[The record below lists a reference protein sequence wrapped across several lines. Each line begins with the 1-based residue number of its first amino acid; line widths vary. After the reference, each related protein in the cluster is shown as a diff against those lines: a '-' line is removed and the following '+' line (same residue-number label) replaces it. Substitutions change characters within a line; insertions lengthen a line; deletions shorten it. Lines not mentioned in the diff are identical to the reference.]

1 MTPAEEQDPRIPQ
14 AAKLQDERF
23 LPRLDARA
31 FWTAEHHL
39 GRSQITSF
47 VIHGGL
53 AGLVILL
60 PLFYQQLMPVPSA
73 PRIAD
78 YFPIS
83 SSIGAYVPPVKSV
96 VQSSPA
102 PDVSK
107 GGGSGGGGD
116 KLTVTKGTPRF
127 SPTQILPPH
136 LPSNFNAALTLPS
149 TIIGDAALNSI
160 MPKYPNL
167 GDPSAAEFN
176 NSNGSGKGN
185 GMGDKDGVGIGNYGG
200 PGPGYGP
207 GGKGGFGGEDF
218 NGQAGIAVSDPVCVF
233 CPRPEY
239 SDEARKAKYQGQVLL
254 SVVVLA
260 NGQAGKIQVVNGPG
274 LGLDQKAIEA
284 VRNWRFKPAIGR
296 DGKPVATVVTIQVM
310 FQLF

>member
-1 MTPAEEQDPRIPQ
+1 MTPAEEQDPRTPQ
-14 AAKLQDERF
+14 AAESRHERF

-53 AGLVILL
+53 AALVILL
-60 PLFYQQLMPVPSA
+60 PLFYQQLMPSPSA
-73 PRIAD
+73 PHVAD

-83 SSIGAYVPPVKSV
+83 SSIGAYVPPVKFV
-96 VQSSPA
+96 EQPAAA

-116 KLTVTKGTPRF
+116 RLTITKGTIRF
-127 SPTQILPPH
+127 SPNQILPPH
-136 LPSNFNAALTLPS
+136 LPSNPNAPLVAPS
-149 TIIGDAALNSI
+149 TIIGDAALNAL

-167 GDPSAAEFN
+167 GDPNAAAFN
-176 NSNGSGKGN
+176 SSNGSGNGN
-185 GMGDKDGVGIGNYGG
+185 GMGDKDGVGIGNYGD
-200 PGPGYGP
+200 PGAGYGP
-207 GGKGGFGGEDF
+207 GGKDGFGGDKF
-218 NGQAGIAVSDPVCVF
+218 NGQHGIAVSDPLCAY

-254 SVVVLA
+254 SVIVLP
-260 NGQAGKIQVVNGPG
+260 NGQAGKIQVVNSPG

-296 DGKPVATVVTIQVM
+296 DGKAVATVVTIQVM

>member
-1 MTPAEEQDPRIPQ
+1 MTPAEEQDPRSPQ

-31 FWTAEHHL
+31 FWTAEYHL
-39 GRSQITSF
+39 GWSQITSF

-116 KLTVTKGTPRF
+116 KLTVTKGAPRF
-127 SPTQILPPH
+127 SPTQILP
-136 LPSNFNAALTLPS
+136 
-149 TIIGDAALNSI
+149 
-160 MPKYPNL
+160 
-167 GDPSAAEFN
+167 
-176 NSNGSGKGN
+176 
-185 GMGDKDGVGIGNYGG
+185 
-200 PGPGYGP
+200 
-207 GGKGGFGGEDF
+207 
-218 NGQAGIAVSDPVCVF
+218 
-233 CPRPEY
+233 
-239 SDEARKAKYQGQVLL
+239 
-254 SVVVLA
+254 
-260 NGQAGKIQVVNGPG
+260 
-274 LGLDQKAIEA
+274 
-284 VRNWRFKPAIGR
+284 
-296 DGKPVATVVTIQVM
+296 
-310 FQLF
+310 